1 MKSQNNNV
9 ATNNMS
15 HTIYDVVKDR
25 DVTFKNPYGR
35 VAKGL
40 YKQYIN
46 MGADPSMV
54 IIPNDLKYYPNSGR
68 FRKIKDPTSKV
79 DYSGIPVKE
88 RSSFKN
94 YMASYTINNTKN
106 IKANQGLEL
115 INGFRSKLEAMRG
128 MHGGLCSP

>member
-1 MKSQNNNV
+1 M
-9 ATNNMS
+9 
-15 HTIYDVVKDR
+15 
-25 DVTFKNPYGR
+25 
-35 VAKGL
+35 
-40 YKQYIN
+40 
-46 MGADPSMV
+46 

-115 INGFRSKLEAMRG
+115 IGIFFCIPTVGFLYPGRG
-128 MHGGLCSP
+128 VPGSRPSASCIPAVGFLDPVRRVPGGARCRV